1 VATVDACPRCAS
13 SLLQALRW
21 HHLPGGSLDVR
32 LRCPD
37 CETCFRVDQTPQEAR
52 DLDRRQAAGRDA
64 VLSAYEAAVR
74 DSMAELAETLGAALA
89 RDLLSADDFARRPAV
104 P

>member
-1 VATVDACPRCAS
+1 MATVDACPRCAS
-13 SLLQALRW
+13 PLLQALRW
-21 HHLPGGSLDVR
+21 HHLPGGDLDVR

-52 DLDRRQAAGRDA
+52 DLDQRQAAGREA
-64 VLSAYEAAVR
+64 VLSAYEAAVQE
-74 DSMAELAETLGAALA
+74 SMQELAETLGAALR
-89 RDLLSADDFARRPAV
+89 RDLVSADDFARRPEA